1 MIICQVAFQFP
12 DMFVKIL
19 YHLFSLNVALMSLEQ
34 IHGNKNKYYAEKG
47 TFLQT
52 QKFVL
57 GLQKVCNAICGI
69 YGCFSKYSAC

>member
-47 TFLQT
+47 NFLQT

-57 GLQKVCNAICGI
+57 GLQKVCKAICGI
-69 YGCFSKYSAC
+69 WVFQ